1 MRVLIAGGGVA
12 GLETMLALHALAE
25 NRVELTVIAPEDE
38 FVYRPLAV
46 NESYA
51 VGRARQVPLDS
62 AARDVD
68 AAYFPLTVE
77 AIDAG
82 KKLVSTTGG
91 RRFEY
96 DAMVLAVGAQA
107 IRQVE
112 HALTW
117 DDRVAAETI
126 GGLLRDFE
134 EGYAR
139 SLAVVIPPGP
149 VWPLRAYEL
158 ALLVRL
164 QAEGMGID
172 VQTTIIAPEASP
184 LAILGHQALDVI
196 SNELERAGVAV
207 LSSDRAEVEHGHRAV
222 VVLQPSGER
231 LEVDRVLALPALR
244 GRRLAGIP
252 TDPQGFIEIDEHCR
266 AHQLHDVWAVGDG
279 TAFPIKS
286 GGFAA
291 EQADVAAEDIAAAS
305 GAPVDRRSFDPT
317 HHEELIGLPA
327 GPFLKAWLGEGDS
340 EELTTN
346 IPMGVAPILTYLKRD
361 LEASWRGET

>member
-1 MRVLIAGGGVA
+1 MRVLIAGSGVA

-25 NRVELTVIAPEDE
+25 DRVELTVIAPEDE
-38 FVYRPLAV
+38 FVYRPLAAS
-46 NESYA
+46 EPYT
-51 VGRARQVPLDS
+51 VGRTRQVSLES
-62 AARDVD
+62 AARDAG
-68 AAYFPLTVE
+68 AAFFPLTVE

-82 KKLVSTTGG
+82 KKLVSTTPG

-96 DAMVLAVGAQA
+96 DTLVLAVGAQA
-107 IRQVE
+107 VPQVE
-112 HALTW
+112 HAMTW
-117 DDRVAAETI
+117 DDRVAAETM

-158 ALLVRL
+158 ALMVRL
-164 QAEGMGID
+164 EAGGMGID
-172 VQTTIIAPEASP
+172 VQTTIIGPKVPP
-184 LAILGHQALDVI
+184 LQILGHRACEEI
-196 SNELERAGVAV
+196 SNELERAGVSV
-207 LSSDRAEVEHGHRAV
+207 LSTDRTEVEQGHQAV
-222 VVLQPSGER
+222 VVLQPSGKR
-231 LEVDRVLALPALR
+231 VEVDRVLALPALR
-244 GRRLAGIP
+244 GRRLGGVP
-252 TDPQGFIEIDEHCR
+252 TDSQGFIEIDEHCR
-266 AHQLHDVWAVGDG
+266 AQRLHDVWAVGDG

-291 EQADVAAEDIAAAS
+291 EQADVAAEDIAAAA

-317 HHEELIGLPA
+317 RHEELVGLPA

-346 IPMGVAPILTYLKRD
+346 LPTGATPVLTYLKRD
-361 LEASWRGET
+361 LEAGWRGEA

>member
-1 MRVLIAGGGVA
+1 MPGSPMRVLIAGSGVA

-25 NRVELTVIAPEDE
+25 DRVELTVIAPEDE
-38 FVYRPLAV
+38 FVYRPLAAS
-46 NESYA
+46 EPYT
-51 VGRARQVPLDS
+51 VGRTRQVSLES
-62 AARDVD
+62 AAR
-68 AAYFPLTVE
+68 AAGAAFFPLTVE

-82 KKLVSTTGG
+82 KKLVSTTPG

-96 DAMVLAVGAQA
+96 DTLVLAVGAQA
-107 IRQVE
+107 VPQVE
-112 HALTW
+112 HAMTW
-117 DDRVAAETI
+117 DDRVAAETM

-164 QAEGMGID
+164 QAEGMGVD
-172 VQTTIIAPEASP
+172 VQTTIVGPKASP
-184 LAILGHQALDVI
+184 LAILGHRALDVI
-196 SNELERAGVAV
+196 SNELERAGVSV
-207 LSSDRAEVEHGHRAV
+207 LTSDRAEVEHGHRAV

-244 GRRLAGIP
+244 GRRLAGVP

-266 AHQLHDVWAVGDG
+266 AQRLHDVWAVGDG

-291 EQADVAAEDIAAAS
+291 EQADVAAEDIAAA
-305 GAPVDRRSFDPT
+305 
-317 HHEELIGLPA
+317 
-327 GPFLKAWLGEGDS
+327 
-340 EELTTN
+340 
-346 IPMGVAPILTYLKRD
+346 
-361 LEASWRGET
+361 